1 MIWKYCFLFLRKTDF
16 FTPLDRIFSRSTKAF
31 TICANTRGIA
41 KLSALLFL
49 FLYLSLCR
57 ILFLPRSSR
66 TRLYRRSIT
75 AQYSLEK
82 LSSFRQANS
91 ESNATPYNSIRRR
104 RKKCRGKEGAGK
116 GMEHQNGERQEEE
129 YLVQLSIRGGCF
141 ISLISVFS

>member
-1 MIWKYCFLFLRKTDF
+1 MRE
-16 FTPLDRIFSRSTKAF
+16 FSRYRKVTLPAS
-31 TICANTRGIA
+31 
-41 KLSALLFL
+41 LFL
-49 FLYLSLCR
+49 FPYLSLCR

-66 TRLYRRSIT
+66 TRLYRRGIT
-75 AQYSLEK
+75 ARYCLEK

-116 GMEHQNGERQEEE
+116 GMEGGGHQNREEQEED
-129 YLVQLSIRGGCF
+129 YLVQLSVRGGCF